1 MSNNKQIMKN
11 ILGNIM
17 IHTLLFLIDF
27 TVVFAVYKFFNFEIT
42 VLLLLTYIA
51 SQREN
56 Q

>member
-1 MSNNKQIMKN
+1 MKN

-17 IHTLLFLIDF
+17 IHILLFLIDF
-27 TVVFAVYKFFNFEIT
+27 AIVFAVYKFFNFEIT

-51 SQREN
+51 SQGGN